1 MSRDSSREDV
11 AAAVDKLTGLCVVN
25 DGVMS
30 AVPADIL
37 EKTAASLDADPSAQP
52 FGEEAVAGLAEAH
65 KRIDEL
71 HSGANYHLMIKND
84 IQSLNDCIQYPVL
97 YGVWRYRVRE
107 QDSVR
112 SFRDFIK
119 IYNDGI

>member
-1 MSRDSSREDV
+1 M
-11 AAAVDKLTGLCVVN
+11 N
-25 DGVMS
+25 DGALAPVNSEMLS
-30 AVPADIL
+30 KI
-37 EKTAASLDADPSAQP
+37 AASLDQDPAGQP
-52 FGEEAVAGLAEAH
+52 FGEEAIAGVEAAH
-65 KRIDEL
+65 KHIDEL
-71 HSGANYHLMIKND
+71 HSGSNYHLMIRND

-112 SFRDFIK
+112 SFKDFIR